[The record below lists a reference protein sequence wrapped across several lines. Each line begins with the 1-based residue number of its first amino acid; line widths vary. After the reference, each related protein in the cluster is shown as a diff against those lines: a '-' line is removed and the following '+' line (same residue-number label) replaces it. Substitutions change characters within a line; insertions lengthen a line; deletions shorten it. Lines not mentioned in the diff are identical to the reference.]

1 MANKIK
7 FKRSYKEGA
16 RPSANA
22 LDQGEIAVNAN
33 KAQPALFMEVRDE
46 KSTISSAEII
56 KVGPTAV
63 SPKAPENPTKGE
75 TWLSTPAE
83 TDKNQRFPTLQVY
96 NGSEFVD
103 AIRMV
108 IPENKP
114 TDTKVT
120 DFKLVP
126 GMSGQHVHFTDD
138 TDYVNIVLP
147 STNADTDRF
156 VPGQA
161 VSIYNG
167 RSKKGKKLY
176 IKTGKSTIHPA
187 GTEPS
192 LSVRNAA
199 YVLNPG
205 ALVTL
210 LCVSKTSLTNTDFG
224 TFALAGS
231 GIG

>member
-7 FKRSYKEGA
+7 FKRSYEEGA
-16 RPSANA
+16 RPKASD

-33 KAQPALFMEVRDE
+33 KAQPALFMEVRDD
-46 KSTISSAEII
+46 KSTNASAEII

-63 SPKAPENPTKGE
+63 LPSAPDNPTKGE
-75 TWLSTPAE
+75 TWLSTPAV
-83 TDKNQRFPTLQVY
+83 TDTNQRFPTLKVY

-114 TDTKVT
+114 TEKSVK

-126 GMSGQHVHFTDD
+126 TMSGQHVHFTDD
-138 TDYVNIVLP
+138 TDYTNIVLP
-147 STNADTDRF
+147 DKGADRF

-161 VSIYNG
+161 VSIYNA
-167 RSKKGKKLY
+167 RSKKGGKLY

-187 GTEPS
+187 GTDPELS
-192 LSVRNAA
+192 LRASQ
-199 YVLNPG
+199 YVLSPG

-210 LCVSKTSLTNTDFG
+210 LCVNKTSLSNTDFG
-224 TFALAGS
+224 TFVLAGS